1 MTPII
6 KLLLFLLFLAP
17 LLAAQTAP
25 RAIITWEHI
34 PDGRVAGY
42 KVKRGTSP
50 TAITAATAVPDVSL
64 WQDATIEPT
73 LKYWY
78 AVSGID
84 TDGLEGETGIADN
97 NPFRFSD
104 IQPASPANLVCSKT
118 KTGSTVRLQCYW
130 SQVTKTRSLLL
141 LPTGASVSY
150 RVFLSSTGG
159 TVKTFP
165 VLSGTSISISDVKR
179 HQTFYVFVLAV
190 WNGIESLGSPA
201 VRIQT

>member
-6 KLLLFLLFLAP
+6 LKLLFFLLFLAP

-25 RAIITWEHI
+25 RAIVTWEHI
-34 PDGRVAGY
+34 PDDRVAGY

-50 TAITAATAVPDVSL
+50 TAITAATAVPDVSV
-64 WQDATIEPT
+64 WQDDTIEPT

-78 AVSGID
+78 AVSGVD

-118 KTGSTVRLQCYW
+118 KTGSTARLQCYW

-141 LPTGASVSY
+141 LPTGASVTY
-150 RVFLSSTGG
+150 RVFLSSTG

-165 VLSGTSISISDVKR
+165 ISSATSIVISDVTR